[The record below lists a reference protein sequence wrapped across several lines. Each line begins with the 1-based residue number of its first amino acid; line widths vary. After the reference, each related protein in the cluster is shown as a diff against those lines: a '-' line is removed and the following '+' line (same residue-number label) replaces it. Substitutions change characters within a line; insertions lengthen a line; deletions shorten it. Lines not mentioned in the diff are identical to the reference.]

1 MRKLF
6 FTFVFALMISTIG
19 IAQDRVQG
27 TVTIAVNELN
37 SQSFDNLQNKR
48 TIDAGVRVNLL
59 PIESKWVFGPAFSY
73 QRQYGVQVIAPNA
86 EYPMG
91 VERDVDYYYGGAELA
106 RKIGK
111 FRLGGGFYLGTT
123 KLHEDMDYKLVRKYR
138 GFADVKLTEY
148 IGLRLF
154 QAELQA
160 SGSFNFNNLI
170 SPNRST
176 NYGTGLFITF

>member
-6 FTFVFALMISTIG
+6 LTITFLISMFTIG
-19 IAQDRVQG
+19 LSQDRVQG

-37 SQSFDNLQNKR
+37 SESFNNIQNKR
-48 TIDAGVRVNLL
+48 TLDAGVRVNVL
-59 PIESKWVFGPAFSY
+59 PTESKWVFGPAFSY
-73 QRQYGVQVIAPNA
+73 QRQYGVKVIAPNL

-91 VERDVDYYYGGAELA
+91 LERDVDYYYGGVELA
-106 RKIGK
+106 RKAGK
-111 FRLGGGFYLGTT
+111 FRFGGGFYLGTT
-123 KLHEDMDYKLVRKYR
+123 QLHEDMNYKLVRKYR
-138 GFADVKLTEY
+138 GFADVKLTDN

-160 SGSFNFNNLI
+160 SGSFNINNLI

-176 NYGTGLFITF
+176 NYGTGLFLTF